1 LTSLESYS
9 LDQVLRDA
17 VGTGVAPGIVGAVAN
32 RRGTLYLHA
41 AGLRTRTPPADI
53 EGDSV
58 FRIASMTKPVT
69 SLAVLMLV
77 EEGKVDLDAP
87 FAEYVP
93 GYRQP
98 EVLAS
103 FERATKRY
111 ATAPAENRIT
121 VRQLLTHTGGYGYWF
136 MDTPLLALTKGAP
149 NLLDPPF
156 LMYPPGRKFSYS
168 TSTDVLG
175 QIFTPVAGMPIET
188 FLERRIFAPLEMRDT
203 GYSLPRDAARLVSV
217 NARIRGAFTEQPNET
232 RGNAPR
238 GGGGLYS
245 TAADYLRFLRLL
257 LNGGELEGRRLLA
270 RELIDAMTHNQIGE
284 LYAERQVAAL
294 GERSN
299 DFVFMDGT
307 QKFGFGVMIETRDQ
321 PTGRATGS
329 YSWGGIYNTFF
340 WVDPSAD
347 LAGVVLTQT
356 TPFADAAVQGAY
368 ERFER
373 AVYDA
378 RQTRNV

>member
-1 LTSLESYS
+1 M
-9 LDQVLRDA
+9 
-17 VGTGVAPGIVGAVAN
+17 GVAPGIVGGLAN
-32 RRGTLYLHA
+32 RFGTLYLHA
-41 AGLRTRTPPADI
+41 TGLQSGAPRADMHI
-53 EGDSV
+53 DSV

-87 FAEYVP
+87 LAEYVP

-98 EVLAS
+98 EVLRS
-103 FERATKRY
+103 FDKATKRY
-111 ATAPAENRIT
+111 ATSPAESRIT

-136 MDTPLLALTKGAP
+136 MDAPLLALTKGAP
-149 NLLDPPF
+149 NLFDPPF

-175 QIFTPVAGMPIET
+175 QIFAPVAGMPIET
-188 FLERRIFAPLEMRDT
+188 FFERRIFAPLGMRDT
-203 GYSLPRDAARLVSV
+203 GYSPPGDLSRLVTV
-217 NARIRGAFTEQPNET
+217 NARRRGAFVEQPNET

-245 TAADYLRFLRLL
+245 TAADYLRFLCLL

-270 RELIDAMTHNQIGE
+270 RELVDAMTHNQIGE

-299 DFVFMDGT
+299 DFVFMDGS
-307 QKFGFGVMIETRDQ
+307 QKFGFGVMIETRDR
-321 PTGRATGS
+321 PTGRAAGS
-329 YSWGGIYNTFF
+329 YSWGGIYNTYF

-347 LAGVVLTQT
+347 LTGVLLTQT
-356 TPFADAAVQGAY
+356 LPFADPAVHGAY
-368 ERFER
+368 ERFEK
-373 AVYDA
+373 AAYGA
-378 RQTRNV
+378 RQKRNA